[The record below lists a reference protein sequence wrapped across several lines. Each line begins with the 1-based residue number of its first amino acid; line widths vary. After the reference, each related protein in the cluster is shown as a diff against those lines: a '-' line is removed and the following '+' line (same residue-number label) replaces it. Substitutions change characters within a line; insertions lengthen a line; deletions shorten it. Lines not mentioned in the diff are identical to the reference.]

1 MVMNAAQ
8 LIIFFNHKFFL
19 NMERIVQNP
28 VVKDVTT
35 KKKYVKPDFE
45 VINLED
51 TPKLLAASANSN
63 ASINALQQNNWFDN

>member
-1 MVMNAAQ
+1 MSN
-8 LIIFFNHKFFL
+8 L
-19 NMERIVQNP
+19 NNE

-51 TPKLLAASANSN
+51 TPKLLAASGPNTGATLG
-63 ASINALQQNNWFDN
+63 ASRFQSL